1 MTLTLVSKFHRIC
14 RVSVAP
20 PEPRNEE
27 TMNKT
32 LRVTV
37 LGILV
42 TLFASAAHAG
52 GVTVALLPPSGDNVA
67 PAILQASGELL
78 KDHLLRTGAYN
89 IVEPPPSAQPTTA
102 VEPTPAQAAATATA
116 LGASQ
121 AIVVRVT
128 HIGST
133 ARVRLTVYAAPS
145 GQVVYWDSLAVSG
158 GPDELD
164 AVFQRLAHAMQTGR
178 PVRDSGEIDTV
189 TDKEMQSLGRRQAN
203 KVFGLHLMTFLPFNT
218 AGGSFRALPGGG
230 LFWLYDARSWMTDI
244 SLDIGGGGGRSLFS
258 AAIGGYYPLLREDF
272 TPYFGGVVRWAYMDF
287 GGSGGSGLSFQPTA
301 GILLGRLSSVQLR
314 ADIGYFINS
323 FGEYSTTTTTTVVGG
338 QATTTTGGQHYSHGI
353 VLTVGIGF

>member
-1 MTLTLVSKFHRIC
+1 
-14 RVSVAP
+14 
-20 PEPRNEE
+20 
-27 TMNKT
+27 MNKT

-37 LGILV
+37 LGIFV
-42 TLFASAAHAG
+42 TLFAPLAHAG
-52 GVTVALLPPSGDNVA
+52 GVTIALLPPTGDNVA
-67 PAILQASGELL
+67 PAILQASRELL

-89 IVEPPPSAQPTTA
+89 VVEPPATA
-102 VEPTPAQAAATATA
+102 EPASMVEPTPAQAAAAATA
-116 LGASQ
+116 LGAAQ
-121 AIVVRVT
+121 AIVVRVV
-128 HIGST
+128 HIGSS
-133 ARVRLTVYAAPS
+133 ARIRLTAYAAGS
-145 GQVVYWDSLAVSG
+145 GQVVYWDSLAVTG

-164 AVFQRLAHAMQTGR
+164 VVFQRLAHAMQTGR

-189 TDKEMQSLGRRQAN
+189 TDKEMESYGKRQAN

-323 FGEYSTTTTTTVVGG
+323 FGEYSTTSTTTVGVQGST
-338 QATTTTGGQHYSHGI
+338 TTTTGSQHYSHGI